1 MAEHTI
7 FKGLDLPITGSP
19 EQTVSKGAKV
29 TRVAIL
35 GHDYPSMKP
44 RMAVKE
50 GDTVKQG
57 QLLFEDRK
65 TEGVS
70 FTAPAAG
77 TIVEINR
84 GEKRAFQSIVIEI
97 DESGGDADQV
107 EFASYKGTAIG
118 DLSNED
124 VRALLAES
132 GLWTA
137 LRTRPFSRTPA
148 PTDECHALFITAVDT
163 NPLAADV
170 SVALAG
176 REEAF
181 LSGLEVVQNLT
192 EGATYLCVGE
202 NWSIDAS
209 DIDGVETEV
218 FKGLHPAGLVGTH
231 IHVLSPVGRNR
242 NAWHLNYQDV
252 AAIGDL
258 FTSGKLVFDRVI
270 SLAGPI
276 VTNPRL
282 LKTRVGASITE
293 LTQGELAEDVETRAI
308 SGSVLCG
315 NNAQDSEFAYLNRYD
330 NQISCLQEDR
340 ERVFFGW
347 LAPGDDKF
355 SVVRAFVSALLPDR
369 KFPFTTTTNGS
380 HRAMVPIGTFERLMP
395 LDIMPT
401 FLLRSLLVG
410 DLEQAEKLGCL
421 ELHEEDLALCSF
433 ASPGKED
440 FGKALRSVLTEI
452 WQEG

>member
-7 FKGLDLPITGSP
+7 LKGLDLPITGQP
-19 EQTVSKGAKV
+19 EQTVSDGVKV
-29 TRVAIL
+29 TRVAIV

-44 RMAVKE
+44 RMEVNVGDQVKR
-50 GDTVKQG
+50 G
-57 QLLFEDRK
+57 QLLFDDRK
-65 TEGVS
+65 SEGVK
-70 FTAPAAG
+70 FTAPGAG
-77 TIVEINR
+77 TVVEINR
-84 GEKRAFQSIVIEI
+84 GERRAFQSIVIEL
-97 DESGGDADQV
+97 DEKGDASDQV
-107 EFASYKGTAIG
+107 EFAAYKGTALGELTG
-118 DLSNED
+118 DD
-124 VRALLAES
+124 VRALLGES

-137 LRTRPFSRTPA
+137 LRSRPFSRTPSIG
-148 PTDECHALFITAVDT
+148 DECHALFVTAVDT

-170 SVALAG
+170 STALAG

-181 LSGLEVVQNLT
+181 LAGLSVVQNLT
-192 EGATYLCVGE
+192 EGSTFLCVGAD
-202 NWSIDAS
+202 WSLDTS
-209 DIDGVETEV
+209 GIDGVQEESFV
-218 FKGLHPAGLVGTH
+218 GLHPAGLPGTH
-231 IHVLSPVGRNR
+231 IHVLSPVSRSK
-242 NAWHLNYQDV
+242 NAWHVNYQDV
-252 AAIGDL
+252 AAIGEL
-258 FTSGKLVFDRVI
+258 FTTGQLNPTRVV

-282 LKTRVGASITE
+282 LRTRLGASIAE

-315 NNAQDSEFAYLNRYD
+315 HKAQDAEFAYLNRYD

-347 LAPGDDKF
+347 LAPGEDKF
-355 SVVRAFVSALLPDR
+355 SVVRAFVSALLPAQ

-401 FLLRSLLVG
+401 FLLRSLLVS
-410 DLEQAEKLGCL
+410 DLEQAERLGCL

-440 FGKALRSVLTEI
+440 FGKALRTVLTEI
-452 WQEG
+452 WEEG